1 MTVNDGPTG
10 FVTSGVVCDLTF
22 YFTAQDRVL
31 VLFMRH
37 LKILANNRAT
47 SPPHTQSYVLKTL
60 AVNCLFETEV
70 SVKLLVVMTLRQ
82 EKYQP
87 LILYFVARS
96 DLFQPKFIYQDE

>member
-1 MTVNDGPTG
+1 M
-10 FVTSGVVCDLTF
+10 VCDLTF
-22 YFTAQDRVL
+22 YFTAQDRFL

-47 SPPHTQSYVLKTL
+47 SPPTHSFVLKTL

-87 LILYFVARS
+87 LILYFVACS
-96 DLFQPKFIYQDE
+96 DLFQPKLIYQVEWFII